1 MVLTLNL
8 WPNPVVWPSKMKPL
22 GQYFHMV
29 SCDDD
34 DDDKVVLTSE
44 SVHKILWCD
53 HSNETS
59 LPVLSHGAICFATF
73 YKNKIGNFVE
83 IWLCPLLTAKG
94 LKQQYPSDVA
104 PLTVTHKFFAAPKP
118 PGKTRA
124 SWCVASSS
132 AREEIFPR
140 AIRADSAKTFLTGN

>member
-1 MVLTLNL
+1 
-8 WPNPVVWPSKMKPL
+8 MKPL

-34 DDDKVVLTSE
+34 DDDDNDDDDDDDKVVLTFE

-73 YKNKIGNFVE
+73 YKNTIGNFVK
-83 IWLCPLLTAKG
+83 I
-94 LKQQYPSDVA
+94 
-104 PLTVTHKFFAAPKP
+104 
-118 PGKTRA
+118 
-124 SWCVASSS
+124 
-132 AREEIFPR
+132 
-140 AIRADSAKTFLTGN
+140 

>member
-1 MVLTLNL
+1 MAKSCGVTIQNETSRAVL
-8 WPNPVVWPSKMKPL
+8 SH
-22 GQYFHMV
+22 GI
-29 SCDDD
+29 CDDD

-83 IWLCPLLTAKG
+83 I
-94 LKQQYPSDVA
+94 
-104 PLTVTHKFFAAPKP
+104 
-118 PGKTRA
+118 
-124 SWCVASSS
+124 
-132 AREEIFPR
+132 
-140 AIRADSAKTFLTGN
+140 

>member
-1 MVLTLNL
+1 
-8 WPNPVVWPSKMKPL
+8 MKPL

-59 LPVLSHGAICFATF
+59 LPVLLHGAICFATF
-73 YKNKIGNFVE
+73 YKNKLAI
-83 IWLCPLLTAKG
+83 L
-94 LKQQYPSDVA
+94 S
-104 PLTVTHKFFAAPKP
+104 KFDFAH
-118 PGKTRA
+118 
-124 SWCVASSS
+124 
-132 AREEIFPR
+132 F
-140 AIRADSAKTFLTGN
+140 